1 VKTDM
6 LAIRVNKPDAK
17 TADKVLQ
24 WLLPPQVAGEYYVS
38 CTGLEDDVK
47 RKVYKHQ
54 NWYLVKVKI
63 IQVPGFR
70 NVDHKY
76 EIGMNKMVFPWIY
89 TWAT

>member
-1 VKTDM
+1 M
-6 LAIRVNKPDAK
+6 
-17 TADKVLQ
+17 
-24 WLLPPQVAGEYYVS
+24 S

-76 EIGMNKMVFPWIY
+76 EIGMNKMVFP
-89 TWAT
+89 